1 MKVPVNKILPYSFVD
16 GPGNRAAVFVQNCN
30 LRCLYCHNPE
40 TQNLCSNCGICIE
53 QCPAGALKKDETG
66 KVVWDKKRC
75 VACDTCIK
83 VCPHKAS
90 PKIEMMDAEMAMTEI
105 RKSLPYIR
113 GITVSGGECTLYPD
127 FLKDLF
133 ILAKKEGLSTL
144 IDSNGMFDFSKR
156 PDLLEV
162 SDGVMLD
169 VKSWDDEVFMKLCG
183 AHNDTVKKNLSY
195 LALSDKLEE
204 VRIVCLE
211 GYSDAY
217 AVIDGIVETLGT
229 ERVADLLVKLIRF
242 RKFGVKGELA
252 DHSSPDMEYMNNLKA
267 YAENKG
273 FGNVRIL

>member
-66 KVVWDKKRC
+66 KVVWDKKQC

-217 AVIDGIVETLGT
+217 TVIDGIFETLGT
-229 ERVADLLVKLIRF
+229 ERVAGLLVKLIRF

-252 DHSSPDMEYMNNLKA
+252 DHPSPDMEYMDNLKT
-267 YAENKG
+267 YAESKG